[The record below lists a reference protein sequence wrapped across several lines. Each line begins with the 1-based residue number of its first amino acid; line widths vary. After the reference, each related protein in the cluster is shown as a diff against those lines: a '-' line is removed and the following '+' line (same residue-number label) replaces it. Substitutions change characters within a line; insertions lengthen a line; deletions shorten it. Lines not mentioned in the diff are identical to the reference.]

1 MILHD
6 MRCQRKHDPVVMSD
20 EEWLVTGR
28 SHSFLGTAD
37 MGVLTVKIHQAVYL
51 GLVHLSVCVIY
62 FNKKF

>member
-20 EEWLVTGR
+20 KEWLVTG
-28 SHSFLGTAD
+28 SHSFPGTAA

-51 GLVHLSVCVIY
+51 GRVHLSVCVIY